1 MRDTQ
6 PNVASASSAPLL
18 TKKSPST
25 SASPAKPSPAPSMA
39 SEAGSWSNSVAP
51 PSSSPIDAASK
62 SEVVEDLVDEQ
73 LALAVRVAGVDDQ
86 VDSRKEGLDSL
97 EQVRGLDRQL
107 PFTGCDGE
115 VLELPRQHDHGI
127 GGGRHSRFASVD
139 QLLASSAP
147 AGVSAKVD
155 HIAYLDD
162 PSRQLLAVVNVSGS
176 LAASNGHIEL
186 PRAFFES
193 SEANPFPAATRATRG
208 IIAVLGH
215 PLAFSFSGLVVGSVI
230 YSLPFAVQPIVA
242 GFAAV
247 NPALVD
253 AARLLGASTP
263 RLVGTVLLPLA
274 RRSIVVAAV
283 LSFLH
288 TVGEFGVV
296 LMLGGDIPGATR
308 TLSIVLY
315 DQVESFDYAAA
326 TRTAVVMLAMSLVA
340 LVVIYTSGA
349 GRVMMRGDRRG

>member
-1 MRDTQ
+1 MDWQ
-6 PNVASASSAPLL
+6 ALLL
-18 TKKSPST
+18 TLRLATLTTAILLLIAVPLAT
-25 SASPAKPSPAPSMA
+25 L
-39 SEAGSWSNSVAP
+39 
-51 PSSSPIDAASK
+51 
-62 SEVVEDLVDEQ
+62 LVLGRSRW
-73 LALAVRVAGVDDQ
+73 LALVEALTA
-86 VDSRKEGLDSL
+86 
-97 EQVRGLDRQL
+97 L
-107 PFTGCDGE
+107 PL
-115 VLELPRQHDHGI
+115 VLPPTVLGFFLLILLGPRTALG
-127 GGGRHSRFASVD
+127 
-139 QLLASSAP
+139 
-147 AGVSAKVD
+147 
-155 HIAYLDD
+155 
-162 PSRQLLAVVNVSGS
+162 
-176 LAASNGHIEL
+176 
-186 PRAFFES
+186 
-193 SEANPFPAATRATRG
+193 RG

-247 NPALVD
+247 NPPLVD